1 MRLSERVSSMQ
12 FSPIRGFN
20 KLAAAEEAQGKKIYH
35 LNIGQPDVKTPE
47 VFMDAVRAYAGKV
60 LCYAESNGITQLLD
74 AIIKYYSLYDI
85 TLTRDNIIITNGGSE
100 ALKLV
105 FATVLNPGDEIMVPE
120 PYYTNYISFGCET
133 VAVIN
138 PVPTTAEDG
147 YAWAVREKLEAAL
160 TPKTRAIC
168 CNNPNNPTGR
178 VLTREDMRVV
188 CEFAKEHN
196 LWIISD
202 EVYREFVYDGGEVTS
217 FGMMDEFADRIVLV
231 DSVSKRYSAC
241 GARIGAVISKNEELM
256 NGVLKLAQGRLCV
269 PTLEQYGAAA
279 LFNLGADYL
288 DEARRE
294 YESRR
299 DAAYEEISNI
309 PDVICEKPGGSFYLM
324 AKLPIDDAEDFLR
337 FLITEFEDNGESVMF
352 APAPGFYK
360 TPGKGKN
367 EIRIAYVLNSDKM
380 RRAAELIRLG
390 IEAYRKKKGL

>member
-20 KLAAAEEAQGKKIYH
+20 KLAAAEEAKGKKIYH
-35 LNIGQPDVKTPE
+35 LNIGQPDVETPE
-47 VFMDAVRAYAGKV
+47 VFMDAVRAYDDKV
-60 LCYAESNGITQLLD
+60 LCYAESNGIPQLLD

-85 TLTRDNIIITNGGSE
+85 KLTRDNIIITNGGSE

-105 FATVLNPGDEIMVPE
+105 FATVLNPEDEIMVPE

-178 VLTREDMRVV
+178 VLTKDDMRVV

-241 GARIGAVISKNEELM
+241 GARIGAVISKNEDLM

-390 IEAYRKKKGL
+390 IEAYRKKKGI

>member
-1 MRLSERVSSMQ
+1 MQ

-20 KLAAAEEAQGKKIYH
+20 KLAAAEEAKGKKIYH
-35 LNIGQPDVKTPE
+35 LNIGQPDVETPE
-47 VFMDAVRAYAGKV
+47 VFMDAVRAYDDKV
-60 LCYAESNGITQLLD
+60 LCYAESNGIPQLLD

-85 TLTRDNIIITNGGSE
+85 KLTRDNIIITNGGSE

-105 FATVLNPGDEIMVPE
+105 FATVLNPEDEIMVPE

-178 VLTREDMRVV
+178 VLTKDDMRVV

-390 IEAYRKKKGL
+390 IEAYRKKKGI

>member
-1 MRLSERVSSMQ
+1 MQ

-20 KLAAAEEAQGKKIYH
+20 KLAAAEEAKGKKIYH
-35 LNIGQPDVKTPE
+35 LNIGQPDVETPE
-47 VFMDAVRAYAGKV
+47 VFMDAVRAYDDKV
-60 LCYAESNGITQLLD
+60 LCYAESNGIPQLLD

-85 TLTRDNIIITNGGSE
+85 KLTRDNIIITNGGSE

-105 FATVLNPGDEIMVPE
+105 FATVLNPEDEIMVPE

-178 VLTREDMRVV
+178 VLTKDDMRVV

-241 GARIGAVISKNEELM
+241 GARIGAVISKNEDLM

-390 IEAYRKKKGL
+390 IEAYRKKKGI

>member
-1 MRLSERVSSMQ
+1 MRLSDRVSSMQ

-20 KLAAAEEAQGKKIYH
+20 KLAAKEEAKGKKIYH
-35 LNIGQPDVKTPE
+35 LNIGQPDIETPKAFIE
-47 VFMDAVRAYAGKV
+47 TVRAYDDKV
-60 LCYAESNGITQLLD
+60 LSYSESNGIPQLLD
-74 AIIKYYSLYDI
+74 AIIGYYKLYDVN
-85 TLTRDNIIITNGGSE
+85 LTRDNIIITNGGSE

-147 YAWAVREKLEAAL
+147 YAWAVKEKLEAAL
-160 TPKTRAIC
+160 TPDTKAIC

-178 VLTREDMRVV
+178 VLSREDMKVV

-202 EVYREFVYDGGEVTS
+202 EVYREFVFDGEEITT
-217 FGMMDEFADRIVLV
+217 FGMMEEYADRIILV

-256 NGVLKLAQGRLCV
+256 DGVLKLAQGRLCV

-279 LFNLGADYL
+279 LFRLGPDYL
-288 DEARRE
+288 NEARRE

-309 PDVICEKPGGSFYLM
+309 PNVICEKPGGSFYLM

-337 FLITEFEDNGESVMF
+337 FLITEFEEEGESVMF
-352 APAPGFYK
+352 APAEGFYK
-360 TPGKGKN
+360 TPNKGKN
-367 EIRIAYVLNSDKM
+367 EIRIAYVLNSEKM
-380 RRAAELIRLG
+380 RRSAKLIRLG
-390 IEAYRKKKGL
+390 IEAYREKKGL

>member
-20 KLAAAEEAQGKKIYH
+20 KLAAAEEAKGKKIYH
-35 LNIGQPDVKTPE
+35 LNIGQPDVETPE
-47 VFMDAVRAYAGKV
+47 VFMDAVRAYDDKV
-60 LCYAESNGITQLLD
+60 LCYAESNGIPQLLD

-85 TLTRDNIIITNGGSE
+85 KLTRDNIIITNGGSE

-105 FATVLNPGDEIMVPE
+105 FATVLNPEDEIMVPE

-178 VLTREDMRVV
+178 VLTKDDMRVV

-241 GARIGAVISKNEELM
+241 GARIGAVISKNEDLM

-288 DEARRE
+288 DEARR
-294 YESRR
+294 
-299 DAAYEEISNI
+299 
-309 PDVICEKPGGSFYLM
+309 
-324 AKLPIDDAEDFLR
+324 
-337 FLITEFEDNGESVMF
+337 
-352 APAPGFYK
+352 
-360 TPGKGKN
+360 
-367 EIRIAYVLNSDKM
+367 
-380 RRAAELIRLG
+380 
-390 IEAYRKKKGL
+390 

>member
-1 MRLSERVSSMQ
+1 MQ

-20 KLAAAEEAQGKKIYH
+20 KLAAAEEEKGKKIYH
-35 LNIGQPDVKTPE
+35 LNIGQPDVETPE
-47 VFMDAVRAYAGKV
+47 VFMDAVRAYDDKV
-60 LCYAESNGITQLLD
+60 LCYAESNGIPQLLD

-85 TLTRDNIIITNGGSE
+85 KLTRDNIIITNGGSE

-105 FATVLNPGDEIMVPE
+105 FATVLNPEDEIMVPE
-120 PYYTNYISFGCET
+120 PYYTNYITFGCET

-178 VLTREDMRVV
+178 VLTKDDMRVV

-241 GARIGAVISKNEELM
+241 GARIGAVISKNEDLM

-390 IEAYRKKKGL
+390 IEAYRKKKGI

>member
-1 MRLSERVSSMQ
+1 
-12 FSPIRGFN
+12 
-20 KLAAAEEAQGKKIYH
+20 
-35 LNIGQPDVKTPE
+35 
-47 VFMDAVRAYAGKV
+47 
-60 LCYAESNGITQLLD
+60 
-74 AIIKYYSLYDI
+74 
-85 TLTRDNIIITNGGSE
+85 
-100 ALKLV
+100 
-105 FATVLNPGDEIMVPE
+105 
-120 PYYTNYISFGCET
+120 
-133 VAVIN
+133 
-138 PVPTTAEDG
+138 
-147 YAWAVREKLEAAL
+147 
-160 TPKTRAIC
+160 
-168 CNNPNNPTGR
+168 
-178 VLTREDMRVV
+178 
-188 CEFAKEHN
+188 
-196 LWIISD
+196 
-202 EVYREFVYDGGEVTS
+202 
-217 FGMMDEFADRIVLV
+217 MMDEFADRIVLV

-380 RRAAELIRLG
+380 RRSAELIRLG
-390 IEAYRKKKGL
+390 IEAYRKKKGI

>member
-1 MRLSERVSSMQ
+1 MQ

-47 VFMDAVRAYAGKV
+47 VFMDAVRAYDDKV
-60 LCYAESNGITQLLD
+60 LCYAESNGIPQLLD

-85 TLTRDNIIITNGGSE
+85 KLTRDNIIITNGGSE

-105 FATVLNPGDEIMVPE
+105 FATVLNPEDEIMVPE

-178 VLTREDMRVV
+178 VLTKDDMRVV

-390 IEAYRKKKGL
+390 IEAYRKKKGI

>member
-1 MRLSERVSSMQ
+1 MQ
-12 FSPIRGFN
+12 LSPIRGFN

-47 VFMDAVRAYAGKV
+47 VFMDAVRAYDGKV

-390 IEAYRKKKGL
+390 IEAYRKKKGI

>member
-1 MRLSERVSSMQ
+1 MQ

-20 KLAAAEEAQGKKIYH
+20 KLAAAEEAKGKKIYH
-35 LNIGQPDVKTPE
+35 LNIGQPDVETPE
-47 VFMDAVRAYAGKV
+47 VFMDAVRAYDDKV
-60 LCYAESNGITQLLD
+60 LCYAESNGIPQLLD

-85 TLTRDNIIITNGGSE
+85 KLTRDNIIITNGGSE

-105 FATVLNPGDEIMVPE
+105 FATVLNPEDEIMVPE

-178 VLTREDMRVV
+178 VLTKDDMRVV

-202 EVYREFVYDGGEVTS
+202 EVYREFVYDGGKVTS

-241 GARIGAVISKNEELM
+241 GARIGAVISKNEDLM

-390 IEAYRKKKGL
+390 IEAYRKKKGI